1 MTYSESTRGLL
12 ERLREALERTAPQK
26 RLAIAY
32 SGGLDSRF
40 LSHASKLLGFT
51 PLLLHVTGAH
61 AGGDE
66 ELACR
71 WAHEQGFRLKVL
83 EVDPLGVPEVAQGT
97 KYRCYGC
104 KKAVFTALL
113 REAEGLPL
121 CDGTNHTDGMAGV
134 WRPGMKALKELGIAS
149 PLAMAG
155 LGKPEIRAVARET
168 GMERPDQLPEP
179 CMLTRLP
186 YGMTPT
192 EPVLLK
198 LREAETLIAR
208 VLAPMGVSGMTYRL
222 RLVAPGRPELH
233 FSMDAWVKLTEEQ
246 REEIRSRVA
255 QAFPEDFSAL
265 ALRGLEKLSGYYDR
279 VSGNV

>member
-1 MTYSESTRGLL
+1 MNYSESTRGLL
-12 ERLREALERTAPQK
+12 ERLRVALEGVAKDR

-40 LSHASKLLGFT
+40 LSHASKLLGFE
-51 PLLLHVTGAH
+51 PLLLHVTGPH

-66 ELACR
+66 ARGLR
-71 WAHEQGFRLKVL
+71 WAREQGFRLKVL
-83 EVDPLGVPEVAQGT
+83 EVNPLAVPEVAAGS

-104 KKAVFTALL
+104 KKAVFGALL
-113 REAEGLPL
+113 KEAGGLPL
-121 CDGTNHTDGMAGV
+121 CDGTNHTDGLSGI

-149 PLAMAG
+149 PLAAAG

-179 CMLTRLP
+179 CLLTRLP
-186 YGMTPT
+186 YGMQPT
-192 EPVLLK
+192 VPVLSK
-198 LREAETLIAR
+198 LREAEALVSQ
-208 VLAPMGVSGMTYRL
+208 VLSEKGVNSMSYRL

-233 FSMDAWVKLTEEQ
+233 LTIEAWERLGEAA
-246 REEIRSRVA
+246 REEVCSRITE
-255 QAFPEDFSAL
+255 AFPEDFGGL
-265 ALRGLEKLSGYYDR
+265 RLRGLEKLSGYYDR